1 MKNNKITF
9 PQFITMS
16 FLSSLS
22 LLLFIK
28 NIPSLYLILC
38 AVLSLAVNITVFTL
52 YKGQAD
58 KFLIPVC
65 GLFSA
70 VYCTLII
77 VKFTDYMYRALS
89 YGPMW
94 LIMLV
99 LLAFTYFCTVK
110 GVEAVARAS
119 AVISVFVLAGIIYMF
134 ICSFSKIK
142 FIFRPELPA
151 EAVSAV
157 ILLLPSVLYVLF
169 YDNII
174 KVKKSAYIIGSGVM
188 LLVYVFFIL
197 IASDIISPYPVQHLP
212 EISKIGVFKGADCIL
227 LAALTIAVIYSVTV
241 FTTGLFRIFRHKYLT
256 NALYIALLYIFSL
269 SVIYFGIEDKLEVF
283 VFTAFCLTLVLLIII
298 ISILSRKRVY
308 KNS

>member
-9 PQFITMS
+9 PQFITIS

-38 AVLSLAVNITVFTL
+38 AVLSLAVNIAVFTL
-52 YKGQAD
+52 YRGQAE
-58 KFLIPVC
+58 KFLIPLC

-70 VYCTLII
+70 VYCTLVI
-77 VKFTDYMYRALS
+77 VKFADYMYRALS

-99 LLAFTYFCTVK
+99 LLAFTFFCTVK

-134 ICSFSKIK
+134 ICIFSKMK
-142 FIFRPELPA
+142 LIFSPELPV

-169 YDNII
+169 FDNII
-174 KVKKSAYIIGSGVM
+174 KVKKSAYIIGSGIMV
-188 LLVYVFFIL
+188 LVYMFFIL
-197 IASDIISPYPVQHLP
+197 IASGIISPYPIQHLP

-256 NALYIALLYIFSL
+256 NSVYIALLYIFSL
-269 SVIYFGIEDKLEVF
+269 FVIYSGFENELCVF
-283 VFTAFCLTLVLLIII
+283 VFTPFCILLIMLIITVSI
-298 ISILSRKRVY
+298 ISRKGMY